1 MILALENKYQ
11 GQVEFIVVD
20 VDDPQG
26 QELAQTFAVNSIPA
40 FFFIDKEKNIAQQ
53 VIGTQP
59 LETMDNLMKTILK

>member
-1 MILALENKYQ
+1 MALENKYQ

-59 LETMDNLMKTILK
+59 LETMENLMKTILK

>member
-1 MILALENKYQ
+1 MALENKYQ
-11 GQVEFIVVD
+11 GKVEFIVVD

-53 VIGTQP
+53 VIGTQS